1 MRATFTALLSLGLA
15 TAVLAAPEPA
25 WGRPKAYPYGIRGW
39 GKKRQNAPPSYGN
52 DTAPA
57 PTVPAPTAPIPGT
70 TGLPTPGN
78 ETSPVPGNGTECPAP
93 EPSTCLTEAQAEDA
107 AEIFQSL
114 IRAYTDELA
123 LEALTE
129 DFIDYSSAVN
139 IIRNRGNDAP
149 FVVNEAT
156 FVGRA
161 AFMAAQ
167 GAQPLIPFD
176 LLGIRYGCDF
186 VTVRWQ
192 TLRSA
197 QGQATESNDIPVVGL
212 GVLNTVPDSEN
223 IYGFRVQELW
233 SEFNSA
239 AWLVNNGVFTP
250 SAVTTTP
257 FPEETAAPAKRAPA
271 PWEWAGI

>member
-1 MRATFTALLSLGLA
+1 MHAALTTLLSLGLA
-15 TAVLAAPEPA
+15 TAALPAPEPA
-25 WGRPKAYPYGIRGW
+25 WARPQAYSHGFGGL
-39 GKKRQNAPPSYGN
+39 GKKRQDSPPCN

-57 PTVPAPTAPIPGT
+57 PTATASTAPAPGT
-70 TGLPTPGN
+70 TGSPT
-78 ETSPVPGNGTECPAP
+78 PGNGTECPAL
-93 EPSTCLTEAQAEDA
+93 EPSTCLTEAQANDA

-149 FVVNEAT
+149 FVVNEAS

-212 GVLNTVPDSEN
+212 GVLNTVPDSDN

-257 FPEETAAPAKRAPA
+257 FPEETAAPEKRAPA